1 MRRLRPVFVAGTR
14 RWLPNR
20 KSTGFPTSSP
30 QGGHARVPEVV
41 GEEKA
46 MEADNGIGHRPRR
59 ASDSRC
65 LWCYVAV
72 VVFVSHRDGGHDQ

>member
-1 MRRLRPVFVAGTR
+1 MNAQTASRLRGRYTSLAPQSEIHRLSYF
-14 RWLPNR
+14 LP
-20 KSTGFPTSSP
+20 TGRPRES
-30 QGGHARVPEVV
+30 AEVV

-65 LWCYVAV
+65 LWCYRG
-72 VVFVSHRDGGHDQ
+72 SSGSRLPQGWRP